1 MCNRAYLGLYPPAR
15 FTAPAIAGIIS
26 GGASIL
32 GKTKLS
38 SFLSREEPSESVDFQ
53 TPWNPRGDGYQTPG
67 GSSSGSGVA
76 TAAYDWVDIGIGTD
90 SKGRFFAFCSY
101 LAEVFFSQWEHQT
114 ASSM

>member
-101 LAEVFFSQWEHQT
+101 LAEVFFSQ
-114 ASSM
+114 